1 MVDYGLSR
9 CLDRI
14 ETTGWR
20 RAVLVFSLVL
30 NLGLL
35 AYFKYGV
42 FLVENLFALM
52 GWFGVATDHQVP
64 DIILPLGISFYTF
77 ETIS

>member
-1 MVDYGLSR
+1 MLILAAVVDYVLSR
-9 CLDRI
+9 CLDRL
-14 ETTGWR
+14 ESAGWR

-42 FLVENLFALM
+42 FLVENVFALL
-52 GWFGVATDHQVP
+52 GWFGVAPDHQIP
-64 DIILPLGISFYTF
+64 DIILPLGI
-77 ETIS
+77 